1 MTTGE
6 LQALLRLL
14 AEWEGE
20 ELELVMQERREAER
34 QGRLHSENSTLRLRD
49 DRPQEAVWQSS
60 GQSDTAK
67 CYAPPNCSI
76 AEITGGIRAAAR
88 IKIPIRKALN
98 VLLIVTSLTMT
109 NNEHDCLSVR
119 LVHIRRKARGYRP
132 PKCLATRS
140 AALTVRDCAVAVA
153 TLKKD
158 PMTQHIQPCKGAQ
171 SGGQT
176 AHQNQRVKMLSHS
189 ATPDPAWKPTS
200 DRPNQCGEPLT
211 R

>member
-1 MTTGE
+1 VSVSPAWICPRCPPK

-20 ELELVMQERREAER
+20 ELELVMQARREAEL
-34 QGRLHSENSTLRLRD
+34 QGRLHSEDSILRLRAD
-49 DRPQEAVWQSS
+49 HPQEAVWQSS
-60 GQSDTAK
+60 GQSDTDR

-109 NNEHDCLSVR
+109 NNVRAYRSCLSVR

-132 PKCLATRS
+132 PK
-140 AALTVRDCAVAVA
+140 
-153 TLKKD
+153 
-158 PMTQHIQPCKGAQ
+158 
-171 SGGQT
+171 
-176 AHQNQRVKMLSHS
+176 
-189 ATPDPAWKPTS
+189 
-200 DRPNQCGEPLT
+200 
-211 R
+211 